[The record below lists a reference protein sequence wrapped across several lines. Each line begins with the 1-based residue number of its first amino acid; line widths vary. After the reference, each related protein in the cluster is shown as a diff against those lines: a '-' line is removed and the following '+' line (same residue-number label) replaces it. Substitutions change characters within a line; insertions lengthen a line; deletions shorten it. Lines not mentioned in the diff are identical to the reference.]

1 MRQRDHSGLRNEVAQ
16 AVEELLAQDIEALCV
31 CCIFSYA
38 DDKHGKRIA
47 DVVQR
52 VLSDHGVEIPVPL
65 SSRGARTILFEQ
77 CHHRGLRRRQK
88 SRATRRV
95 EGTALKVR
103 DSATACRPSCPT
115 EDWRVCGTPACT
127 RR

>member
-1 MRQRDHSGLRNEVAQ
+1 MCR
-16 AVEELLAQDIEALCV
+16 
-31 CCIFSYA
+31 IFSYA

-95 EGTALKVR
+95 EGTAQGQGFRYGVQTVLSYGGLAGVR
-103 DSATACRPSCPT
+103 YPRLHETMISGPVGASTSVT
-115 EDWRVCGTPACT
+115 
-127 RR
+127 

>member
-1 MRQRDHSGLRNEVAQ
+1 M
-16 AVEELLAQDIEALCV
+16 

-88 SRATRRV
+88 SRATRRRGGDRAQGQGFRYGV
-95 EGTALKVR
+95 QTVLSYGGLAGVR
-103 DSATACRPSCPT
+103 YPRLHETMISGPVGASTSVT
-115 EDWRVCGTPACT
+115 
-127 RR
+127 